1 MGNEVINVDV
11 IVFWISVVLIAVTLG
26 IKTWLTKGQPITG
39 WVRPNKDKQQREKI
53 EVLFQR
59 YLTITY
65 IEMRGTSNEFSL
77 RHKKIEEELLE
88 YAGDELAQEIQN
100 LHSIMYFQS
109 NPARRIA
116 TVDKVI
122 FAFAKQFD

>member
-1 MGNEVINVDV
+1 MDV

-53 EVLFQR
+53 E
-59 YLTITY
+59 
-65 IEMRGTSNEFSL
+65 
-77 RHKKIEEELLE
+77 
-88 YAGDELAQEIQN
+88 EIQT
-100 LHSIMYFQS
+100 LHSIIYFQS

-116 TVDKVI
+116 DIDRVI
-122 FAFAKQFD
+122 SAFKKQFN

>member
-1 MGNEVINVDV
+1 MDV

-26 IKTWLTKGQPITG
+26 IKTWLTEGQPITG
-39 WVRPNKDKQQREKI
+39 WVRPNKDKKQQREKI
-53 EVLFQR
+53 EALFVR

-88 YAGDELAQEIQN
+88 YAGDELTQEIQN
-100 LHSIMYFQS
+100 LHSIIYFQS

-116 TVDKVI
+116 DIDRVI
-122 FAFAKQFD
+122 SAFKKQFN